1 MIIRSISIRGGL
13 SFTVFFI
20 SILSFAQNVD
30 VPQMSQ
36 RAKVSQR
43 LWMTDVT
50 ISYNSPSADGEVFGR
65 IIPYGKIWGAGD
77 RENTTIEFPDDVKV
91 EGKEL
96 KAGKYGLFMI
106 PNEDQF
112 TILFSKYTMSWF
124 DTYPTDDEIVL
135 QVNVKPE
142 SIPYRKW
149 LNYDF
154 IERRSLNI
162 IAALQWGTT
171 QVPFQIEIINPNDVL
186 VESLKEQLK
195 GREKFLWGAYSDAAS
210 NLHRRNIYPDLALD
224 WINKSLEIERNHV
237 NLQLKASIL
246 LKKGGHEKEVKELLY
261 EAIPIMSNPLVFNSA
276 IYDLLQVGD
285 TKKAIEAAQ
294 QLTKQFGDHPRIWMF
309 TDTLAEAYLKDGN
322 KKKAIEYYKLAQTK
336 APEAQQSYFREVLA
350 GLEK

>member
-1 MIIRSISIRGGL
+1 MNIKPTLIRISL
-13 SFTVFFI
+13 SF
-20 SILSFAQNVD
+20 ILFLVSVLSYGQNVD

-43 LWMTDVT
+43 LWMSDVT
-50 ISYNSPSADGEVFGR
+50 ISYNSPPADGETFGR
-65 IIPYGKIWGAGD
+65 IIPYGEIWGAGD
-77 RENTTIEFPDDVKV
+77 RENTTIEFLDDVLL
-91 EGKEL
+91 EGREV

-106 PNEDQF
+106 PRQDEF
-112 TILFSKYTMSWF
+112 TLILSRYAQSWF

-142 SIPYRKW
+142 TIPYRKW

-154 IERRSLNI
+154 IERRGLKI
-162 IAALQWGTT
+162 IAAMQWGTT
-171 QVPFQIEIINPNDVL
+171 QVPFQIDIVNPNEVL
-186 VESLKEQLK
+186 VESLKAQLK

-210 NLHRRNIYPDLALD
+210 NLHRRNIYPELALD
-224 WINKSLEIERNHV
+224 WIDKSLEIERNHV

-246 LKKGGHEKEVKELLY
+246 LKKGGLEAEIKELLY

-285 TKKAIEAAQ
+285 TKKAIEAAH
-294 QLTKQFGDHPRIWMF
+294 QLTQQFSDHPRIWMF

-322 KKKAIEYYKLAQTK
+322 KKKAIEYYKLAQAK
-336 APEAQQSYFREVLA
+336 APEAQQSYFRDVLA